1 MFNNHIPND
10 KFPKEEEN
18 NKNDFFAWNNKQTAF
33 ETISSIMT
41 NKNNNT
47 NNLNL
52 EQDDLNP
59 AQIFLNQTSE
69 HDDPLE
75 NIAEEIENGNNSY
88 LTNKEDK
95 IILLKKAPVIN
106 QNKRFTRKKRLRN
119 SGEDKID
126 ISNKVDQEKEINF
139 SLCNGQIKDD
149 ISLEYSSCRHKK
161 RKKSLHD
168 PSISNI
174 DQKRFRYKIKI
185 IRIRSKYQNSK
196 FSFLNKDIKSRE
208 AKDM

>member
-1 MFNNHIPND
+1 MFNNQIPND

-139 SLCNGQIKDD
+139 SLCNGQIKND
-149 ISLEYSSCRHKK
+149 ISLEYSSCKNKK
-161 RKKSLHD
+161 RKKSLLD

-185 IRIRSKYQNSK
+185 IRIRSKHQNSK
-196 FSFLNKDIKSRE
+196 FSFLNKDIKSSE